1 MSIAVYPGSFDPVT
15 NGHVN
20 LIRRAV
26 EIFDGLIVAVAYN
39 MRKQGL
45 FSVEERV
52 AMLREATAQ
61 IPRVEVDSFDGLL
74 VDYMRRRSVRVV
86 IRGLRATA
94 DFEYEFQMAHV
105 NHKLYPDIETMFLVA
120 GSDEFFIS
128 SQVVK
133 EVAMLG
139 GSVACLVPPHVRDAL
154 EKKLADL
161 SISR

>member
-1 MSIAVYPGSFDPVT
+1 MSIAVYPGSYDPVT

-120 GSDEFFIS
+120 GADEFFIS

-139 GSVACLVPPHVRDAL
+139 GSVACLVPPHGRDAL